1 MYLFFF
7 LITVKV
13 KININDHND
22 HNVTVCVSIMPAQ
35 NAATILKLFVPN
47 TQSSLFTNGAT
58 CC

>member
-13 KININDHND
+13 KININD